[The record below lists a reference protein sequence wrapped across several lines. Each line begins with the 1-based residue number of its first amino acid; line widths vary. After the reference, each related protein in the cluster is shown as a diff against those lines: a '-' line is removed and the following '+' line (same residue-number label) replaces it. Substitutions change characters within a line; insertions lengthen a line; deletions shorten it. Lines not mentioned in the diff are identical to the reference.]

1 MLGEKIGEIRQDY
14 HAARSAE
21 SGWRPEDGNNLSG
34 NRNQSWAQTL
44 ATQIHTG
51 PFSVRMERN
60 MAKAKASL

>member
-34 NRNQSWAQTL
+34 NRIS
-44 ATQIHTG
+44 TG
-51 PFSVRMERN
+51 H
-60 MAKAKASL
+60 KH